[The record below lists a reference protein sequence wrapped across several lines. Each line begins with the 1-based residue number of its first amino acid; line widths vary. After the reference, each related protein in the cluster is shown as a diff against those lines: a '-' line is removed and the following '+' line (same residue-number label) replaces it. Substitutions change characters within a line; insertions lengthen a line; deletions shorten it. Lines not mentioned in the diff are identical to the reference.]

1 MRKSELTAALAACMI
16 AVCAFSG
23 CGNEPAEPVD
33 ATAPVSNETSANNTT
48 NTTSSLTEES
58 SDTTPAQTESE
69 TTVEETAAE
78 TTAAEASAADPE
90 AVVDEILSSVEMSTM
105 AKVED
110 DRIGNY
116 LEMDMS
122 TVESYS
128 MYICGSGGFADEVA
142 VFLMKSEDASQA
154 VVDSAKAR
162 VESRSIDFKDY
173 NPDEYDKLQNA
184 LIKTKGRYVLFVVSG
199 DNDTAEGI
207 FDKATG

>member
-1 MRKSELTAALAACMI
+1 MRKSELTAALAACVI

-23 CGNEPAEPVD
+23 CGNEPAEPVN
-33 ATAPVSNETSANNTT
+33 ATAPVSGETSAA
-48 NTTSSLTEES
+48 NTTSASVQETTE
-58 SDTTPAQTESE
+58 TTTAQTESE
-69 TTVEETAAE
+69 TTVEETTAE
-78 TTAAEASAADPE
+78 TTAAEVSSAEPE
-90 AVVDEILSSVEMSTM
+90 AVVNEILSSVEMSTM

-116 LEMDMS
+116 LEVDMS
-122 TVESYS
+122 TIESYS

-142 VFLMKSEDASQA
+142 VFLMKSEDATQA

-184 LIKTKGRYVLFVVSG
+184 LIKTKDRYVLFVVSG

-207 FDKATG
+207 FDKAAG

>member
-23 CGNEPAEPVD
+23 CGSEPAEPVN
-33 ATAPVSNETSANNTT
+33 ATAPVSSETSAAD
-48 NTTSSLTEES
+48 TTSASAQETTE
-58 SDTTPAQTESE
+58 TTPAQTESE
-69 TTVEETAAE
+69 TTVEETSAE

-90 AVVDEILSSVEMSTM
+90 AVVNEILSSVEMSTM

-116 LEMDMS
+116 LEVDMS

-142 VFLMKSEDASQA
+142 VFLMTGEDSAQA
-154 VVDSAKAR
+154 VVDAAKAR

-207 FDKATG
+207 FDKAAG